1 MKVLDRQRL
10 FFRDRFRSIHR
21 EEFASWFTELARAI
35 HPTGD
40 FQPVRLTQG
49 DDGID
54 GFSIAGQ
61 TVYQVFAPPRMD
73 ETRDGETADKIAR
86 DFASAH
92 AALQGKMR
100 GWVFVHNHPEGKL
113 GKLGIAAI
121 NQLQAHH
128 PGVRIE
134 VWNIDTLWDRV
145 AGLPTPTRE
154 ILFPSHEA
162 SRESG
167 DAIDG
172 TEQIRQSLVARGAD
186 FAVPALDL
194 RLPVIEAWDRLRWLP
209 ALEPSVTG
217 LAALD
222 GEIQRYYEWARLA
235 RTDVF
240 SDFPAA
246 GTLGSGRRTIIVG
259 GPGSGKSTLAR
270 KLAWL
275 AASRGNPVWRV
286 SLRAVARLIER
297 DHSFF
302 EALRLSALQEA
313 AIPASSRVACSSPM
327 VLIADGLDEADPN
340 RLAVAEAL
348 RDWALANPNT
358 AVVVTSRPVGHSPG
372 ILPEFSNAELMPLT
386 EKAIGQ
392 FARSMLQAR
401 KAPSE
406 RAEQFLTLVLPST
419 LWRRKNRSAA
429 TIASR
434 SPLLLSFLLALHLDG
449 QSIGMRRPELYAAI
463 LDLSRR
469 GAGHDRLVRSSLPTP
484 ILDLG
489 LDALAWASLNNPG
502 MERGAQLVVV
512 ATAVGSQT
520 LAEWHASEITAF
532 WIERKVLEIIRLGQK
547 EALVFVHPTLA
558 EFCAARHLQRIGP
571 MAGKA
576 WLTARRHSATTRE
589 TILLAC
595 GCGEADWIVPELLA
609 LDTDDVRSTEA
620 VLAATAL
627 GECKTVPTETM
638 QAASRRIA
646 HKLVSSVPLISIEAA
661 ESLHA
666 VALIAGPVLHE
677 ACRPLYSHAQP
688 WTSLGARVLGLASND
703 PALPASEVGGW
714 LTPAKEMETGS
725 TGWSNWPDGSVAL
738 RAHLVDLGFEK
749 LFAELPLTEARKLAE
764 EFLEAGHYSVL
775 EAERLDEVFSRHG
788 CEDLLA
794 KRHERWLKLMADF
807 PPAEMEAAAD
817 RQIQSLLTLIFAAT
831 GFTRTAGSMPPGFV
845 AETLGDFL
853 DSFGFW
859 EMPISA
865 LRRLGDIENRLV
877 AEETMRG
884 AIAASG
890 VSAAT
895 LAAETNALLA
905 VDQKLQKKLFEVVAK
920 GKGAQTDWSRAKTI
934 GLSGDKLVNA
944 LLHPS
949 DLIKVVAANLLG
961 AGAGGIVSS
970 DLAWEVLC
978 KSHGDGL
985 YYVAGIAPALWRER
999 RTQVLLR
1006 RLELDPR
1013 DGLEHVCRELGKQAS
1028 DDDKAEVQ
1036 EQLLA
1041 IVLKEGAALATGAAE
1056 GLGAIGMAAS
1066 SGYADRLRKA
1076 FSHWMSAKIKCG
1088 KCDTEIHKGSCPTCS
1103 VIPTTPHGGLVRG
1116 LAAIDVIPEP
1126 ELIALCRSE
1135 WYSAKQAA
1143 VEIMSKRASE
1153 DRACLKRILSESAN
1167 APNELIGSVLK
1178 LPKPVLVEVMEE
1190 MISLRRSARSEVRLI
1205 FMKTLPSLLVPQER
1219 KEAIAREALTD
1230 PHPPVRDAAAL
1241 VLRLQPG

>member
-1 MKVLDRQRL
+1 MTVLDRQRL
-10 FFRDRFRSIHR
+10 LFRDRFRSVHR
-21 EEFASWFTELARAI
+21 EEFASWFAELARAM

-61 TVYQVFAPPRMD
+61 IVYQVFAPPRMD

-86 DFASAH
+86 DFASAYS
-92 AALQGKMR
+92 ALQREMR

-121 NQLQAHH
+121 NQLQASHT
-128 PGVRIE
+128 GIRIE

-145 AGLPTPTRE
+145 AELPTPARE
-154 ILFPSHEA
+154 VLFPS
-162 SRESG
+162 RETPRGTG
-167 DAIDG
+167 DAVDG
-172 TEQIRQSLVARGAD
+172 TELIRDSLVTRGAD

-194 RLPVIEAWDRLRWLP
+194 RLPVSEAWDRLRWLP
-209 ALEPSVTG
+209 ASEPSATG
-217 LAALD
+217 LASLD

-240 SDFPAA
+240 SDFLAA
-246 GTLGSGRRTIIVG
+246 GILGSGRRTIIVG

-275 AASRGNPVWRV
+275 AASRGNSVWRV

-297 DHSFF
+297 DRSFV
-302 EALRLSALQEA
+302 EAMQVSALQEA
-313 AIPASSRVACSSPM
+313 AIPATAEAGYSPPM

-340 RLAVAEAL
+340 RLAVAGAL
-348 RDWALANPNT
+348 RDWALANPNAT
-358 AVVVTSRPVGHSPG
+358 LVITTRPVGHTPG

-392 FARSMLQAR
+392 FARTMLKGC

-406 RAEQFLTLVLPST
+406 GAEQFLALVLPPT
-419 LWRRKNRSAA
+419 LWGRKNRSAA

-469 GAGHDRLVRSSLPTP
+469 GSGHDRLVRSNLPTP
-484 ILDLG
+484 ILHLG
-489 LDALAWASLNNPG
+489 LDALAWAALNNPG
-502 MERGAQLVVV
+502 MERNAQLAVV

-520 LAEWHASEITAF
+520 PAEWHADEITAF
-532 WIERKVLEIIRLGQK
+532 WIERKVLEIIRLGQR

-571 MAGKA
+571 VAGKA
-576 WLTARRHSATTRE
+576 WLTMRRRSAAARE

-620 VLAATAL
+620 ILAATAL
-627 GECKTVPTETM
+627 GECKTVPAETM
-638 QAASRRIA
+638 LAASRQIA
-646 HKLVSSVPLISIEAA
+646 HKLVSAVPLISVEAA
-661 ESLHA
+661 ESLRA
-666 VALIAGPVLHE
+666 VASIAGPVLHE
-677 ACRPLYSHAQP
+677 ACRTLYHHAQP
-688 WTSLGARVLGLASND
+688 WTCLGARVLGLASHD

-714 LTPAKEMETGS
+714 LVPAKEAETGS

-738 RAHLVDLGFEK
+738 HAHLVDLGFEK
-749 LFAELPLTEARKLAE
+749 LFVELPLAEARKLAE
-764 EFLEAGHYSVL
+764 EFLAAGHYSVL

-794 KRHERWLKLMADF
+794 KRHERWMKLMADF
-807 PPAEMEAAAD
+807 PPTEMEAAAD
-817 RQIQSLLTLIFAAT
+817 RQIESLLALIFAAT
-831 GFTRTAGSMPPGFV
+831 GFARTAGDPPPGFV

-859 EMPISA
+859 EMPISVFWG
-865 LRRLGDIENRLV
+865 LDDTENREV
-877 AEETMRG
+877 AVETMRG

-890 VSAAT
+890 VSVAI
-895 LAAETNALLA
+895 LAADTNVLLA
-905 VDQKLQKKLFEVVAK
+905 IDQKLQKKLFEVVTK
-920 GKGAQTDWSRAKTI
+920 GKGAQTDWSRAKAV
-934 GLSGDKLVNA
+934 GLEGDKLVSA

-961 AGAGGIVSS
+961 AGAGGIISS

-978 KSHGDGL
+978 KSHDDGL
-985 YYVAGIAPALWRER
+985 YYVAGIAPALWPE
-999 RTQVLLR
+999 TKTKVLLR
-1006 RLELDPR
+1006 RLEFEPR
-1013 DGLEHVCRELGKQAS
+1013 DGLEHVCRELGKQAAG
-1028 DDDKAEVQ
+1028 DEQAEVQ
-1036 EQLLA
+1036 ERLLA
-1041 IVLKEGAALATGAAE
+1041 IVLKENATLATGAAE
-1056 GLGAIGMAAS
+1056 GLGAMGMAALPS
-1066 SGYADRLRKA
+1066 YADRLREVL
-1076 FSHWMSAKIKCG
+1076 SHWTNAKIKCE
-1088 KCDTEIHKGSCPTCS
+1088 KCGTEIQKGSCPGCS

-1116 LAAIDVIPEP
+1116 LTAIDGILEP
-1126 ELIALCRSE
+1126 ELIALCRSK

-1143 VEIMSKRASE
+1143 VEIMSKRAGA
-1153 DRACLKRILSESAN
+1153 DCACLKRILSEPAN
-1167 APNELIGSVLK
+1167 APSELLESVLK
-1178 LPKPVLVEVMEE
+1178 LPKPVLAEAIDE
-1190 MISLRRSARSEVRLI
+1190 MVGLRHSARPEIRLI
-1205 FMKTLPSLLVPQER
+1205 FMQALPSLPVPEER

-1230 PHPPVRDAAAL
+1230 LHPPVRDAATK
-1241 VLRLQPG
+1241 VLRV